1 MREKILTILG
11 ASILILTAV
20 GFYIFNNEP
29 KALSDNKTENI
40 KKI

>member
-1 MREKILTILG
+1 MRVKILTILG

-20 GFYIFNNEP
+20 GFYIFNNES
-29 KALSDNKTENI
+29 KALSDNKAENI